1 MHSLEMVWCT
11 SFVRKG
17 LLLMIGVISLR
28 KMLLQCV
35 VIEFLWL
42 IIGRERLASAL
53 PPRVYIWMSDSGI
66 QLSDSANQL
75 SE

>member
-1 MHSLEMVWCT
+1 MCVGGLCVHSFEMVWCT

-17 LLLMIGVISLR
+17 ILLIIGVISFR

-42 IIGRERLASAL
+42 IIGLDRLASAL
-53 PPRVYIWMSDSGI
+53 PPRVYIWMWG
-66 QLSDSANQL
+66 SAMV
-75 SE
+75 